1 MLKDMELVGE
11 DLLRAYWSLYE
22 GTRYN
27 EQQWQKAV
35 EETLG
40 SLTQPSN
47 TKEGATMLLIVPSAR
62 KAQGMLIT
70 SIGSCPD
77 YQHWVLLEVKSEL
90 RRVSYETETECMFLM
105 KECMFLMKFEKL
117 A

>member
-1 MLKDMELVGE
+1 M
-11 DLLRAYWSLYE
+11 RAYWSLYE

-47 TKEGATMLLIVPSAR
+47 IKEGATMLLIVPFAR
-62 KAQGMLIT
+62 KAHGILMN
-70 SIGSCPD
+70 SNGSCPH
-77 YQHWVLLEVKSEL
+77 YQHWVLLEV
-90 RRVSYETETECMFLM
+90 
-105 KECMFLMKFEKL
+105 
-117 A
+117 